1 MKKTDENEILDFIG
15 DSFREEAEKTELPE
29 ALSKENI
36 VAMLKA
42 EQAKEKA
49 EVTVTKASKA
59 PAKHIYIGKYVTVA
73 AALIFV
79 IGIAAFI
86 SASHFTKAPSS
97 VKAGKQ
103 NPDSSVKGTPAMA
116 SITATDPKKLEDNII
131 RDLNSIVVTPA
142 DSTDSSGQSVPGH
155 RDGEPVTRISGLEE
169 SGVQGAKTTV
179 SDKKITAF
187 VNENGFSYRLASSGT
202 SGKTVEIVSLSDM
215 SLAGTINLSDY
226 NLLATGDLFENILVS
241 GNSLA
246 LIFDRGSSAA
256 VTAIFDVSDPSSP
269 VLKDT
274 AVSSGSYI
282 DSCISGSSL
291 AVFTAVNSTEASV
304 SVNSEEIEIPN
315 EAYLYD
321 ESIGG
326 TVYTLV
332 TVINT
337 SADADISVVLSGGKA
352 DKAILNGSDVYV
364 AVPCSPSPA
373 GLSTEIKKI
382 TRGENGWQTANYTT
396 VSGKLC
402 SQMNIRSGKLR
413 FVCANGNSCTAY
425 VLNSSLGDT
434 GSAEFTCGI
443 SSVSFMG
450 NFAVVSGSSAKL
462 INFSSSAPAVSTPAD
477 SEGFVNSSAVYVLDG
492 MVIGASK
499 PDGAGKVHWSII
511 SSTGSCT
518 GFAVDAALL
527 TPNSTADGVCSE
539 DGSVAGVPVNIK
551 DCPGYLFFKV
561 DSSGNISGEKSYAYD
576 GSTSDSSVIIGDTL
590 YVISENRI
598 MSVSVSEI
606 FG

>member
-1 MKKTDENEILDFIG
+1 MKKMNDNDILEFIG

-42 EQAKEKA
+42 GQSEEKT
-49 EVTVTKASKA
+49 EVTVTKPAKA

-73 AALIFV
+73 AALVFV
-79 IGIAAFI
+79 IGIAAFV
-86 SASHFTKAPSS
+86 SASRLTKTPSS
-97 VKAGKQ
+97 VKTGTE
-103 NPDSSVKGTPAMA
+103 NHDSSVTGTTAMA
-116 SITATDPKKLEDNII
+116 SVPATDPKKLEDNII

-142 DSTDSSGQSVPGH
+142 DSTDSSGQPVPGH
-155 RDGEPVTRISGLEE
+155 RDGEPVTRVSGLEE
-169 SGVQGAKTTV
+169 PGVQGVKTSV
-179 SDKKITAF
+179 SDKKIVAF
-187 VNENGFSYRLASSGT
+187 VNENGFSYRFASSGT
-202 SGKTVEIVSLSDM
+202 AGKTVEIVSLSDM
-215 SLAGTINLSDY
+215 SLAGTINLADY
-226 NLLATGDLFENILVS
+226 NLLAAGDLFEDILVS
-241 GNSLA
+241 GNSLV

-256 VTAIFDVSDPSSP
+256 VTAIFDVSEPSSP
-269 VLKDT
+269 VLKDA

-282 DSCISGSSL
+282 DSCVSGNSL
-291 AVFTAVNSTEASV
+291 AVFTAVNSTDASV

-337 SADADISVVLSGGKA
+337 SDEADISVVLSGGKA
-352 DKAILNGSDVYV
+352 DRAILSGSDIYV
-364 AVPCSPSPA
+364 AVPCSPSSA
-373 GLSTEIKKI
+373 GLSTEIKKL
-382 TRGENGWQTANYTT
+382 TRGENGWQAANYTT

-402 SQMNIRSGKLR
+402 SQMNILNGKLR

-425 VLNSSLGDT
+425 VLNSSLGDS

-477 SEGFVNSSAVYVLDG
+477 SEGFVNSSAVYVLDS

-499 PDGAGKVHWSII
+499 PDGAGKIHWSII
-511 SSTGSCT
+511 GSTGNCT

-527 TPNSTADGVCSE
+527 TPNTTANGVCNE
-539 DGSVAGVPVNIK
+539 NGSVAGVPVSIK

-576 GSTSDSSVIIGDTL
+576 GSASDSSVIIGDTL
-590 YVISENRI
+590 YIINENRI